1 MSKGLAK
8 AEIVRAALETLDAEG
23 LDGLTLRRVAAR
35 LDVQA
40 PALYWHVRNKQE
52 LLDEMGTEV
61 WRRISLRMAERA
73 VDEPWREAMAAYGSV
88 VREELLRHRDGA
100 KMAAGTTLT
109 DVEILR
115 RGEPR
120 LAGMMAQGFT
130 VRSATQATV
139 LLHNF
144 VIGFCIE
151 EQAVI
156 QAKAA
161 GDGRYSLERRDE
173 RVDSEAFPLI
183 AEAGRE
189 LFEDDE
195 RRFGDLVELI
205 LIACDSLWTREK

>member
-1 MSKGLAK
+1 
-8 AEIVRAALETLDAEG
+8 
-23 LDGLTLRRVAAR
+23 
-35 LDVQA
+35 
-40 PALYWHVRNKQE
+40 
-52 LLDEMGTEV
+52 
-61 WRRISLRMAERA
+61 
-73 VDEPWREAMAAYGSV
+73 
-88 VREELLRHRDGA
+88 
-100 KMAAGTTLT
+100 
-109 DVEILR
+109 
-115 RGEPR
+115 
-120 LAGMMAQGFT
+120 MMAQGFT

-205 LIACDSLWTREK
+205 LIACDSLQTREK